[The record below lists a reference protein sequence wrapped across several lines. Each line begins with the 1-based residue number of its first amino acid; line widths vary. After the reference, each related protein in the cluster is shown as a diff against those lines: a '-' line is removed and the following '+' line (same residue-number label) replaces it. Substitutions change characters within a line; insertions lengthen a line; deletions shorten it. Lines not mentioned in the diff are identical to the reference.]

1 MHHFFVDPS
10 AVGGS
15 ELCITGA
22 DVNHIKNVLRLQAG
36 EHITVSDTTG
46 KEYTCAISRLTDAAV
61 FAKIEDMQAEAS
73 ELSAELY
80 LFQGYPKG
88 DKLEMI
94 IQKTVE
100 LGVSKI
106 IPVMTRRSIVRL
118 DEKKAAKKQ
127 ARYQAICEAAAKQ
140 SKRGVIPEVLPVMDF
155 GEALKLAA
163 TLDKIL
169 IPYEDEK
176 GLINSKKVINEAI
189 SHKKI
194 GIFIGPEGGFD
205 AAEVEAVTALGAH
218 PVTLGHRI
226 LRTETA
232 GLAIMAVIMFELECR
247 QENGEH
253 KNGSIF

>member
-1 MHHFFVDPS
+1 MHHFFVEPS

-46 KEYTCAISRLTDAAV
+46 KEYTCAISRLTDGAV
-61 FAKIEDMQAEAS
+61 FAKIEDMQAEAA

-106 IPVMTRRSIVRL
+106 IPVMTRRSVVRL

-140 SKRGVIPEVLPVMDF
+140 SKRGIIPEVLPVMDF

-176 GLINSKKVINEAI
+176 GLINSKKVINESI
-189 SHKKI
+189 KHKKI

-205 AAEVEAVTALGAH
+205 AAEVEAVTALGGH